1 MKTLLC
7 AVLLA
12 VSLQAQLFYNAARD
26 AKGQQAVTQAH
37 AVTNGQVFDKMI
49 ENLDRLS
56 KASGDRFFN
65 DAERQ
70 MRANL
75 SFFRTW
81 GHLQTFT
88 PGLQQRLRTNLPADA
103 TSAQIASA
111 AAHVET
117 QTNKAKEALK

>member
-12 VSLQAQLFYNAARD
+12 VSLRAQLFYNAARD

-81 GHLQTFT
+81 GDVRTFT
-88 PGLQQRLRTNLPADA
+88 TGLEQRLQADLPGDA
-103 TSAQIASA
+103 SSAQITTA
-111 AAHVET
+111 ATEVES
-117 QTNKAKEALK
+117 